1 MTLLLSYFLLIIKK
15 YIQFYQNMKKLQ
27 LIIMKIIYKNN
38 KIKGDCE
45 LNRKKFFCVDE
56 LEIYQFDFFE

>member
-1 MTLLLSYFLLIIKK
+1 MNIFFSNKK
-15 YIQFYQNMKKLQ
+15 NVIQEGFYD
-27 LIIMKIIYKNN
+27 YKNN